1 VLIGKWL
8 SPLSASFLHLSI
20 NSRSLSAD
28 SEVLL
33 SDLMFY
39 QPNSLDIDQ
48 TTIIDVFT
56 RSDRT
61 YVSFKLQPYISLT
74 TIVTHL
80 YYGILTYGEMNEM
93 EDSSGKTIEQT
104 KKKSTG
110 CPVSPRWT
118 ILL

>member
-1 VLIGKWL
+1 MIGKWL
-8 SPLSASFLHLSI
+8 STLSANFRHLSTK
-20 NSRSLSAD
+20 SLSLSAD
-28 SEVLL
+28 SEGLL
-33 SDLMFY
+33 SDLLVLSAEF
-39 QPNSLDIDQ
+39 IDRR
-48 TTIIDVFT
+48 ISRGNRD
-56 RSDRT
+56 

-74 TIVTHL
+74 TIVTHF

-104 KKKSTG
+104 KTKSTG